1 LSTVVGGL
9 GGTLA
14 GGLLGDAL
22 KHWTRQPYLALSGW
36 SMALATL
43 FGFLALRLSD
53 PTLAIVML
61 FVAQFFL
68 WFYNGPINA
77 IIANCVPSA
86 LRARA
91 FAFSILLI
99 HMLGDAISPT
109 IVGGASDRLGLPH
122 AIQLVPIA
130 MGVGALVWLY
140 AWRRLPER
148 SSADQLGTA

>member
-1 LSTVVGGL
+1 
-9 GGTLA
+9 
-14 GGLLGDAL
+14 
-22 KHWTRQPYLALSGW
+22 
-36 SMALATL
+36 MALATV
-43 FGFLALRLSD
+43 FGFLALRLTD
-53 PTLAIVML
+53 PTLGIIML

-99 HMLGDAISPT
+99 HMLGDAVSPT
-109 IVGGASDRLGLPH
+109 IVGAASDRLGLPH

-148 SSADQLGTA
+148 PSVNQPGTA